1 MKTMENKVA
10 LVTGAAQGIGLACA
24 QAFAREGAD
33 VILADLNKPEEQAQ
47 KLVDSGLKA
56 HARACDVSDASQV
69 EKLICWIVEKFGRLD
84 AALNNAGVQTPQR
97 PMAEITDAEFDK
109 TIAVDFKGVWNCM
122 RYEILQMLKQGGGA
136 IVNTSSQG
144 GVTGFPGQAAYIACK
159 HAVIGLTRTAALDY
173 AAKGIRINAVCP
185 GGYSHA
191 DGGGAHTPQSRFG
204 GKVRARHSRRKAG
217 TAGGNCRRRN
227 LAVQPGSKLHGR
239 ARPARRRRIHN
250 SLKSIIKERA

>member
-1 MKTMENKVA
+1 MGDRSMKTMENKVA

-97 PMAEITDAEFDK
+97 PMAEITDDEFDK
-109 TIAVDFKGVWNCM
+109 TVAVDFKGVWNCM

-185 GGYSHA
+185 GVILTPMAEDLIRRNPDLEEKFVRDIPAGRLGRPEGIADAVIWLCSPGASFMAGHA
-191 DGGGAHTPQSRFG
+191 LLVDGGFTIR
-204 GKVRARHSRRKAG
+204 
-217 TAGGNCRRRN
+217 
-227 LAVQPGSKLHGR
+227 
-239 ARPARRRRIHN
+239 
-250 SLKSIIKERA
+250 